1 MSEPDV
7 TVEQLHELKAR
18 VTLTIVNAN
27 KMKLILEEGDA
38 LVEKFTKAIALAR
51 EELAGIDR
59 VLKVM
64 KGDQR

>member
-18 VTLTIVNAN
+18 VTLTIVNA
-27 KMKLILEEGDA
+27 KMKLILEGGDA